1 MTRPVYGQFPENDHD
16 PGDEMSTVHAG
27 MAARAAE
34 TAAETV
40 EMAAVIHTMTVSNI
54 EMVRQCP
61 DTTEG
66 TARIAMEGKPE
77 AGGHL
82 SRDMTTGEILH
93 KAVYCHAGHILRPSS
108 NLRVDASIASLK
120 TSLKRTVFIN

>member
-16 PGDEMSTVHAG
+16 PGDEMSTVHAR

-34 TAAETV
+34 TAAENV
-40 EMAAVIHTMTVSNI
+40 EMAAVINTMTVGNTG
-54 EMVRQCP
+54 MVRP
-61 DTTEG
+61 GPHTTEG
-66 TARIAMEGKPE
+66 TARIAVEEKPE

-93 KAVYCHAGHILRPSS
+93 MAVYCQAGHILRPSS

-120 TSLKRTVFIN
+120 TTLKRTVLIN

>member
-1 MTRPVYGQFPENDHD
+1 MKRPVYGQFPENDHD

-34 TAAETV
+34 TAAENV
-40 EMAAVIHTMTVSNI
+40 EMAAVIDTMTVGNI
-54 EMVRQCP
+54 EMVRQGP
-61 DTTEG
+61 HTTEG
-66 TARIAMEGKPE
+66 TARIAVEEKPE
-77 AGGHL
+77 AAGHL

-93 KAVYCHAGHILRPSS
+93 MAVYCQAGHILRPSS

-120 TSLKRTVFIN
+120 TTLKRTVLIN